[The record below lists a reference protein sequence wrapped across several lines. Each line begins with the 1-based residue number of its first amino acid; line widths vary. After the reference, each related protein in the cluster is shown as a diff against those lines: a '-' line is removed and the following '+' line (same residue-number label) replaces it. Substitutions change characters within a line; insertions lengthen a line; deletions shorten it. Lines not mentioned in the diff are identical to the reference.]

1 MPGDLNSKCYHSR
14 GNCEARPAWRRA
26 EMGAHPESAECRSSV
41 PGRACVSSLC
51 MGPQNLC
58 DAAQIERFLKKA
70 VAASDLDKMKIQKAA
85 FTAAAGHT
93 HVVFDCSP

>member
-1 MPGDLNSKCYHSR
+1 
-14 GNCEARPAWRRA
+14 
-26 EMGAHPESAECRSSV
+26 
-41 PGRACVSSLC
+41 